1 MAFQPTKQSIETFE
15 DSEVRQTLERVLNS
29 RYFVHAHK
37 KRQFLSLICDFY
49 LKGRAHELNEYVLA
63 YDVFGR
69 DSNYNPSADPMVRVV
84 AHEIRKKLE
93 SYYQN
98 EGANDEIRMELPAG
112 SYQPFF
118 HRRIPP
124 STIEP
129 VKSETPAPAPA
140 PPKIELSFRIWPL
153 KVVTILLSVVVVGL
167 SVTAIML
174 AVSNRAF
181 RQKAGASRDIAQ
193 YGIVWDDIL
202 KNPSAPVVV
211 LGNPPVI
218 RISNPH
224 EPDLSTNDS
233 LTLSLEAMKALR
245 ARMMTNP
252 QTLIGE
258 SRKNNP
264 DLRIGI
270 SINSHTGM
278 GEAIGLHYLTT
289 FFLRMEREI
298 ILKQSRTLS
307 AEDLKNRNVIMLGG
321 AWVNEWSGKLPDEED
336 FVYSVDATIVNRNP
350 QTGEERE
357 YVPQFEKRNGELM
370 TDYALITVKPNLTA
384 ANKVMVLSGIY
395 SPGTEAAVE
404 FTTDKNHLDHLNQ
417 RLLQANISGHFQAL
431 LKVGVENGI
440 PTRVTILAVH
450 KLP

>member
-1 MAFQPTKQSIETFE
+1 MAFQSTKQSMEKFA
-15 DSEVRQTLERVLNS
+15 DAEVRQTLEKVLNS
-29 RYFVHAHK
+29 KYFVHAHK

-49 LKGRAHELNEYVLA
+49 IKGRAQELNEYVLA

-69 DSNYNPSADPMVRVV
+69 DNNYNPSADPMVRVV

-98 EGANDEIRMELPAG
+98 EGANDEIRMDLPAG

-124 STIEP
+124 EISEM
-129 VKSETPAPAPA
+129 VESETTVA
-140 PPKIELSFRIWPL
+140 PKIEPTPRVFPL
-153 KVVTILLSVVVVGL
+153 KVVTIILSAVVIVLAVI
-167 SVTAIML
+167 AIML
-174 AVSNRAF
+174 AVTNRAL
-181 RQKAGASRDIAQ
+181 RQKSVASRNTAQ
-193 YGIVWDDIL
+193 YGTVWDNIL
-202 KNPSAPVVV
+202 KNSSAPVVV

-224 EPDLSTNDS
+224 EPDLARKDS
-233 LTLSLEAMKALR
+233 VTLSLEAMKTLR
-245 ARMMTNP
+245 GRMMTNP

-258 SRKNNP
+258 SKSSNP
-264 DLRIGI
+264 DLRIVI
-270 SINSHTGM
+270 SNNSHTGL
-278 GEAIGLHYLTT
+278 GEAIGLHYLTN
-289 FFLRMEREI
+289 FFRGMEKEI

-336 FVYSVDATIVNRNP
+336 FVYSVNATIVNRNP

-357 YVPQFEKRNGELM
+357 YVPQFEERNGDLM

-404 FTTDKNHLDHLNQ
+404 FTTDRNHLDLLNQ
-417 RLLQANISGHFQAL
+417 RLNDANISGHFQVL

-440 PTRVTILAVH
+440 PTRVTILALH

>member
-15 DSEVRQTLERVLNS
+15 DAEVRQTLERVLNS

-93 SYYQN
+93 TYYQN

-118 HRRIPP
+118 HRRIQPVSVELIERTP
-124 STIEP
+124 ATPKIEP
-129 VKSETPAPAPA
+129 VPGV
-140 PPKIELSFRIWPL
+140 WPL
-153 KVVTILLSVVVVGL
+153 KVVPIILSVVVIGL
-167 SVTAIML
+167 VATTIML
-174 AVSNRAF
+174 ALTNRAL
-181 RQKAGASRDIAQ
+181 RQKAVASRDTAQ
-193 YGIVWDDIL
+193 YGIVWDNIL
-202 KNPSAPVVV
+202 KNSTAPVVV
-211 LGNPPVI
+211 LSNPPVI
-218 RISNPH
+218 RLSNPH
-224 EPDLSTNDS
+224 EPDIPSRDS
-233 LTLSLEAMKALR
+233 ITLSAEAMKALR
-245 ARMMTNP
+245 GRMMTNP

-258 SRKNNP
+258 SMIIRP
-264 DLRIGI
+264 DPRVVI
-270 SINSHTGM
+270 STTSHTGL

-289 FFLRMEREI
+289 FFRRMEKEI
-298 ILKQSRTLS
+298 TLKQSRTLS

-336 FVYSVDATIVNRNP
+336 FVYSVNATIVNRNP

-357 YVPQFEKRNGELM
+357 YVPQFEKRNGDLM
-370 TDYALITVKPNLTA
+370 TDYALITVKPNLTS

-404 FTTDKNHLDHLNQ
+404 FTTDRNHLDQLNQ
-417 RLLQANISGHFQAL
+417 RLKEANITGHFQAL
-431 LKVGVENGI
+431 LKVGVENSI
-440 PTRVTILAVH
+440 PTRAAILAVH

>member
-1 MAFQPTKQSIETFE
+1 M
-15 DSEVRQTLERVLNS
+15 
-29 RYFVHAHK
+29 HAHK

-49 LKGRAHELNEYVLA
+49 IKGRAHELNEYVLA
-63 YDVFGR
+63 YDVFAR
-69 DSNYNPSADPMVRVV
+69 DNNYNPSADPMVRVV

-124 STIEP
+124 ATVELSE
-129 VKSETPAPAPA
+129 SETPAI
-140 PPKIELSFRIWPL
+140 PKIEPVPRVWPL
-153 KVVTILLSVVVVGL
+153 KVVTIILSVAVIGL
-167 SVTAIML
+167 AVTAIML
-174 AVSNRAF
+174 AVTNRTQ
-181 RQKAGASRDIAQ
+181 REKAAALRDNSQ
-193 YGIVWDDIL
+193 YGIVWDNIL
-202 KNPSAPVVV
+202 RNSTAPVVV
-211 LGNPPVI
+211 LSNPPVI
-218 RISNPH
+218 RLSNPH
-224 EPDLSTNDS
+224 EPDLPKKDS
-233 LTLSLEAMKALR
+233 VTLSVDAMRVLR
-245 ARMMTNP
+245 GRMMTNP

-258 SRKNNP
+258 SKTITP
-264 DLRIGI
+264 DPRIVV
-270 SINSHTGM
+270 SINSHTGL

-289 FFLRMEREI
+289 FFRRMEKEI

-336 FVYSVDATIVNRNP
+336 FVYSVNATIVNRNP

-357 YVPQFEKRNGELM
+357 YVPQFEKRNGDLM
-370 TDYALITVKPNLTA
+370 TDFALITVKPNLTG

-417 RLLQANISGHFQAL
+417 RLKEANISGHFQVL

-440 PTRVTILAVH
+440 PTRVAILAVH

>member
-1 MAFQPTKQSIETFE
+1 MAFQSTKQSIETFD
-15 DSEVRQTLERVLNS
+15 DSEVRQTLERVLSS

-93 SYYQN
+93 TYYQN
-98 EGANDEIRMELPAG
+98 EGANDEIRMDLPAG

-118 HRRIPP
+118 HRQIPP
-124 STIEP
+124 SSVEI
-129 VKSETPAPAPA
+129 VETPAEPI
-140 PPKIELSFRIWPL
+140 IEPGQKFWTL
-153 KVVTILLSVVVVGL
+153 KVVTIILGFVVLGL
-167 SVTAIML
+167 AVTAVML
-174 AVSNRAF
+174 AITNRTL
-181 RQKAGASRDIAQ
+181 RQKAGATADTVQ
-193 YGIVWDDIL
+193 YGVVWENIL
-202 KNPSAPVVV
+202 NDSTAPVVV
-211 LGNPPVI
+211 LSNPPVI
-218 RISNPH
+218 RLSNPH
-224 EPDLSTNDS
+224 EPDLPSRDS
-233 LTLSLEAMKALR
+233 ITLSNEAIRALKG
-245 ARMMTNP
+245 RMMTNP

-258 SRKNNP
+258 SRNINP
-264 DLRIGI
+264 DRRIII
-270 SINSHTGM
+270 SINSHTGL
-278 GEAIGLHYLTT
+278 GEAIGLHYLTN
-289 FFLRMEREI
+289 FFRRMEREI

-307 AEDLKNRNVIMLGG
+307 PEDLKNRNVIMLGG

-336 FVYSVDATIVNRNP
+336 FVYSVNATIVNRNP

-357 YVPQFEKRNGELM
+357 YLPQFDNRNGDLM
-370 TDYALITVKPNLTA
+370 TDYALVTVKPNLTG

-404 FTTDKNHLDHLNQ
+404 FTTDRNHLDHLNQ
-417 RLLQANISGHFQAL
+417 RLKQANISGHFQAL

>member
-1 MAFQPTKQSIETFE
+1 MAFQSTKRSIETFE
-15 DSEVRQTLERVLNS
+15 ASEVNQTLERVLNS

-49 LKGRAHELNEYVLA
+49 IKGRAHELNEYVLA

-69 DSNYNPSADPMVRVV
+69 DSKYNPSADPMVRVV

-118 HRRIPP
+118 HRQIPP
-124 STIEP
+124 AKVEIAEIKTPAPPIIEP
-129 VKSETPAPAPA
+129 VPIP
-140 PPKIELSFRIWPL
+140 RVWPL
-153 KVVTILLSVVVVGL
+153 KIVTIILSVAVIGL
-167 SVTAIML
+167 VVTAIIL
-174 AVSNRAF
+174 AVNNRALKE
-181 RQKAGASRDIAQ
+181 KAAASRDISQ
-193 YGIVWDDIL
+193 YGIVWDNIL
-202 KNPSAPVVV
+202 RNPTAPVVV
-211 LGNPPVI
+211 LSNPPVI
-218 RISNPH
+218 RLSNPH
-224 EPDLSTNDS
+224 EPDFPKKDS
-233 LTLSLEAMKALR
+233 VTLSADAMRVLKG
-245 ARMMTNP
+245 RMMTNP

-258 SRKNNP
+258 SKTITP
-264 DLRIGI
+264 EPKIVV
-270 SINSHTGM
+270 SINSHTGL

-289 FFLRMEREI
+289 FFRRMEKEI

-336 FVYSVDATIVNRNP
+336 FVYSVNATIVNRNP

-357 YVPQFEKRNGELM
+357 YVPQFEKRNGDLM
-370 TDYALITVKPNLTA
+370 TDYALITVKPNLTGT
-384 ANKVMVLSGIY
+384 NKVMVLSGIY

-404 FTTDKNHLDHLNQ
+404 FTTDKNHLEHLNQ
-417 RLLQANISGHFQAL
+417 RLKEANITGNFQAL
-431 LKVGVENGI
+431 LKVGVENVI
-440 PTRVTILAVH
+440 PTRVVILAVH

>member
-1 MAFQPTKQSIETFE
+1 MAFQSTKQSIETFD
-15 DSEVRQTLERVLNS
+15 DSEVRQTLERVLSS

-37 KRQFLSLICDFY
+37 KRQFLNLICDFY

-93 SYYQN
+93 TYYQN

-118 HRRIPP
+118 HRQILP
-124 STIEP
+124 SSVEI
-129 VKSETPAPAPA
+129 VETPAEPI
-140 PPKIELSFRIWPL
+140 IEPGQKFWTL
-153 KVVTILLSVVVVGL
+153 KVVTIILGFVVIGL
-167 SVTAIML
+167 AVTAVLL
-174 AVSNRAF
+174 ALTNRTL
-181 RQKAGASRDIAQ
+181 RQKAGASVNTVQ
-193 YGIVWDDIL
+193 YGIVWENIL
-202 KNPSAPVVV
+202 NDTTAPVVV

-224 EPDLSTNDS
+224 EPDLTTKDS
-233 LTLSLEAMKALR
+233 ITLPLEAMKTLTG
-245 ARMMTNP
+245 RMMTNP

-258 SRKNNP
+258 SRIVNP
-264 DLRIGI
+264 DPRRVVI
-270 SINSHTGM
+270 SNNSHTGL

-289 FFLRMEREI
+289 FFQRMEREI

-336 FVYSVDATIVNRNP
+336 FVYSVNATIVNRNP

-357 YVPQFEKRNGELM
+357 YVPQFENRNGDLM
-370 TDYALITVKPNLTA
+370 TDYALITLKPNLTA
-384 ANKVMVLSGIY
+384 GNKVMVLSGIY

-404 FTTDKNHLDHLNQ
+404 FTTSRNHLDQLNQ
-417 RLLQANISGHFQAL
+417 RLRLANISGHFQAL